1 MSRKKDSSNIQKF
14 SLPNTDAFKKIDSTN
29 IYDKEVYVLLE
40 KGQNLIRVNKLN
52 EAYEIGKKLL
62 TNYRN
67 NYDVIM
73 YVADIFLIFIKKN
86 KFKDTK
92 DIFFLLLPILMV
104 FFWFCIIY

>member
-52 EAYEIGKKLL
+52 EAYEI
-62 TNYRN
+62 
-67 NYDVIM
+67 
-73 YVADIFLIFIKKN
+73 
-86 KFKDTK
+86 
-92 DIFFLLLPILMV
+92 
-104 FFWFCIIY
+104 

>member
-62 TNYRN
+62 TNYRSN
-67 NYDVIM
+67 LM
-73 YVADIFLIFIKKN
+73 P
-86 KFKDTK
+86 
-92 DIFFLLLPILMV
+92 IFFLHQ
-104 FFWFCIIY
+104 FFSIWEIPVKQLNIVKYV